1 MGVNTDNHT
10 EVNGT
15 KVETKGEGNIQTR
28 VGVRVYANHFNSA
41 DKNNSKEVQPFVETN
56 WIHNSKDIK
65 VSMDDVN
72 NKIRG
77 TKDIGEVKIGT
88 EIKVNPNFNL
98 WGNVSHQWG
107 GSGYRDTKITIGL
120 KYSF

>member
-1 MGVNTDNHT
+1 M
-10 EVNGT
+10 
-15 KVETKGEGNIQTR
+15 
-28 VGVRVYANHFNSA
+28 
-41 DKNNSKEVQPFVETN
+41 
-56 WIHNSKDIK
+56 
-65 VSMDDVN
+65 
-72 NKIRG
+72 
-77 TKDIGEVKIGT
+77 GT